1 MIAFGL
7 MLFFACVASWIVSAS
22 FYLRFASVLYAALAV
37 AAGTKIADGAAPIVC
52 AIAPV
57 MMALALVR
65 SRLAAPLLAMSVM
78 AGLAGAAT
86 GIAVL
91 AFAPLLAA
99 AITIAVAG
107 RRSLQSLAVSLA
119 LVASAASYIAGSLPG
134 LIAFS
139 SVAVLGAALQAP
151 VEKKRDA
158 ANGLAIRR
166 AR

>member
-1 MIAFGL
+1 MIAFGF
-7 MLFFACVASWIVSAS
+7 MLFFACVASWIVSANA
-22 FYLRFASVLYAALAV
+22 YLRFASVLYAALAV
-37 AAGTKIADGAAPIVC
+37 AAGTNFAGGVAPIVC
-52 AIAPV
+52 ATAPV
-57 MMALALVR
+57 MLAFAFAR
-65 SRLAAPLLAMSVM
+65 SRLAAPLLAMSVV
-78 AGLAGAAT
+78 AGLAAAAT

-99 AITIAVAG
+99 AIAIAVAG
-107 RRSLQSLAVSLA
+107 RRSPRSIAVSLA
-119 LVASAASYIAGSLPG
+119 LVASAASAMAGSLPG

-158 ANGLAIRR
+158 GGGLAIRR